1 VLFHGLANES
11 TGEEQRTRALQ
22 ELHDIDRA
30 VDGTRLTG
38 QAAYGINPA
47 DATSAPLD
55 VAGYTMYHGVFYD
68 TDAAGGTAAALATAH
83 QTYPHKPIV
92 AVEFGRW
99 ADGPNGPAEQ
109 QRIFTETAPQ
119 LLDRRSTLAGG
130 FVSAAVWWTLED
142 YATLRPNLDIEH
154 FGLFAPDG
162 TPRPVAA
169 RAKAAFESVPLRLE
183 VRAPGL
189 PVPGATAP
197 DIRPT
202 PSGPLLLAYVAYGL
216 VVALAVLAI
225 ALVVMLGRGGRAGPM
240 PGADNAR

>member
-1 VLFHGLANES
+1 
-11 TGEEQRTRALQ
+11 
-22 ELHDIDRA
+22 
-30 VDGTRLTG
+30 
-38 QAAYGINPA
+38 
-47 DATSAPLD
+47 
-55 VAGYTMYHGVFYD
+55 MYHGVFYD

-92 AVEFGRW
+92 AMEFGRW
-99 ADGPNGPAEQ
+99 ADGANGPAEQ
-109 QRIFTETAPQ
+109 GRIFTETAPQ

-162 TPRPVAA
+162 SPRPVAA

-183 VRAPGL
+183 VRNPGL
-189 PVPGATAP
+189 PVPGAIAP
-197 DIRPT
+197 DLRPT

-216 VVALAVLAI
+216 VVALALLAM
-225 ALVVMLGRGGRAGPM
+225 ALVVMLSRGGRGHVERRTAGTP
-240 PGADNAR
+240 R